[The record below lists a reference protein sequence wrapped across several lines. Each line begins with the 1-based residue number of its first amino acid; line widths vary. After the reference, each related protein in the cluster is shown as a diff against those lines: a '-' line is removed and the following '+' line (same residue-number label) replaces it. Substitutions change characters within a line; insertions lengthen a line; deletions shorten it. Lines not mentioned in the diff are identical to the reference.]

1 MLVAKTMSGI
11 YIHIPFCKSKCS
23 YCDFYSVANSQK
35 IKDFIS
41 ALLKEIKIR
50 KEQLSDKTI
59 KTIYFGGGTPSQ
71 LAIKEI
77 EIILN
82 ALAQHYKIKSTAEIT
97 FEANPDDLNIN
108 YLQALKSVGIN
119 RLSIGLQSLDNKI
132 LEFLRRR
139 HTAEDGIKSVEIANK
154 CGFENINVDL
164 IYGIPGLSKKM
175 WQETLHKTLKLP
187 IQHLSAYHL
196 GIEMNTLM
204 YRQLKENR
212 FQIIDEELSYKQY
225 CDLLEVSSSY
235 GINQYEISNFSKQGC
250 QSKHNSAYWQ
260 RTEYLGFGPSAHSFY
275 KNKRAYNIASIS
287 EYCEKVV
294 SNQNYFETETLTK
307 NNVLNEIIMLSL
319 RTVEGLNLT
328 SIEKLF
334 GSEHANLIKSSLSK
348 INTVFF
354 QFDNNII
361 RLSSQGM
368 FVSDDIIERL
378 IEVFETSS

>member
-1 MLVAKTMSGI
+1 MSGI

-23 YCDFYSVANSQK
+23 YCDFYSVAHSSK
-35 IKDFIS
+35 KSSFIE
-41 ALLKEIKIR
+41 ALLREIEHKKLKLADNKIR
-50 KEQLSDKTI
+50 
-59 KTIYFGGGTPSQ
+59 TIYFGGGTPSQ
-71 LAIKEI
+71 LNPKDVVLILDEI
-77 EIILN
+77 RKNYNINHLE
-82 ALAQHYKIKSTAEIT
+82 EIT
-97 FEANPDDLNIN
+97 FEANPEDLNID
-108 YLQALKSVGIN
+108 YLQALIDTGIN
-119 RLSIGLQSLDNKI
+119 RLSIGIQSLDDELLK
-132 LEFLRRR
+132 FLRRR
-139 HTAEDGIKSVEIANK
+139 HSAKDAVLSVENARK
-154 CGFENINVDL
+154 VGFKNISIDL
-164 IYGIPGLSKKM
+164 IYGIPGLSNQL
-175 WQETLHKTLKLP
+175 WNNTLHSALD
-187 IQHLSAYHL
+187 IGVEHLSAYHL
-196 GIEMNTLM
+196 GIEPKTLLYKQLTQGVFNVLDDDIS
-204 YRQLKENR
+204 YR
-212 FQIIDEELSYKQY
+212 QY
-225 CDLLEVSSSY
+225 CDLVEISEKRS
-235 GINQYEISNFSKQGC
+235 IFQYEISNFAKIGFM
-250 QSKHNSAYWQ
+250 SKHNSSYWN